1 MLYLDKPQHRICYI
15 SLCLESPSYFQ
26 GFFLFFLLPD
36 WLCNIFPLKFFLLK
50 YFAGSTSGPP
60 PHQSIKFALKLNEL
74 YMTFVWLQVFISR
87 SYDATTHF
95 ETTCDD
101 IKDIYKRMTG
111 TDFDFAEME
120 RKKNDI
126 FGDGGDQ

>member
-1 MLYLDKPQHRICYI
+1 MSISDQYAPTDLGSDSQVSVYIVPTWYLKSDYSTFEDTLVFIC
-15 SLCLESPSYFQ
+15 
-26 GFFLFFLLPD
+26 
-36 WLCNIFPLKFFLLK
+36 
-50 YFAGSTSGPP
+50 A
-60 PHQSIKFALKLNEL
+60 
-74 YMTFVWLQVFISR
+74 QVFISR

-111 TDFDFAEME
+111 TEFDFAEME

-126 FGDGGDQ
+126 FGDCADQ

>member
-1 MLYLDKPQHRICYI
+1 MDSLVLNVEWQPWINWFKLSISTLKAVIYLHIYVI
-15 SLCLESPSYFQ
+15 
-26 GFFLFFLLPD
+26 FF
-36 WLCNIFPLKFFLLK
+36 
-50 YFAGSTSGPP
+50 G
-60 PHQSIKFALKLNEL
+60 
-74 YMTFVWLQVFISR
+74 VQVFISR

-126 FGDGGDQ
+126 FGDGADQ

>member
-1 MLYLDKPQHRICYI
+1 MTVPA
-15 SLCLESPSYFQ
+15 LEF
-26 GFFLFFLLPD
+26 
-36 WLCNIFPLKFFLLK
+36 
-50 YFAGSTSGPP
+50 
-60 PHQSIKFALKLNEL
+60 NEL
-74 YMTFVWLQVFISR
+74 CMTFVWPQIFISR

-126 FGDGGDQ
+126 FGDGADQ